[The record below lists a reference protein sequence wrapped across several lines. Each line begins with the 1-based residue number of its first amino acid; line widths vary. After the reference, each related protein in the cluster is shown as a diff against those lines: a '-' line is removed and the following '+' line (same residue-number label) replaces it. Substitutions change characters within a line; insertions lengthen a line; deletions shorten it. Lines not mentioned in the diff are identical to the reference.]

1 MRVAFKKISE
11 LIDQEGAGPGEAL
24 TRDWRELKNQYI
36 QVILNEISPR
46 DLISQFARQPLSDD
60 EICKIDLLLRS
71 NVDRQRM
78 FTSCGWYFDDY
89 DRIEPK
95 NNTAYSAEAVWLV
108 KNATGVDLS
117 QQAMELLRP
126 VKSWRS
132 GLRADVVFNHYFNR
146 AKNFVECGA

>member
-1 MRVAFKKISE
+1 MRVAFRKISE
-11 LIDQEGAGPGEAL
+11 LIDLEGAKLGNAL
-24 TRDWRELKNQYI
+24 FRDWAELKNQYI
-36 QVILNEISPR
+36 HVILGETSAWE
-46 DLISQFARQPLSDD
+46 LINQHASQELDEE
-60 EICKIDLLLRS
+60 EICKIELLLRS

-95 NNTAYSAEAVWLV
+95 NNTAYCAEAVWLV

-117 QQAMELLRP
+117 QQAMALLKP

-132 GLRADVVFNHYFNR
+132 GIRADTVFSHYFQR
-146 AKNFVECGA
+146 ARLMVECEA